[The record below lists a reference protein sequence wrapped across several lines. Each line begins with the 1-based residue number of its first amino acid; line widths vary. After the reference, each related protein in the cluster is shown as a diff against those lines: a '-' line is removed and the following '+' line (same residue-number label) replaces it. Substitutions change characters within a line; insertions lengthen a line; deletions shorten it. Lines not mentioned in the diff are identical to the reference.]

1 MLVAFIWIFSSML
14 YLAMTGVSYQV
25 MASYGR
31 RCGMFEPEPAAGLT
45 CLAWPIILP
54 IVLAVMACRGD
65 LFKLKLPK
73 REDKDLKR
81 RQREI
86 DEAQHRL
93 QVAKLLEQENKIL
106 DRQLNKV
113 DV

>member
-45 CLAWPIILP
+45 CLAWPVILP
-54 IVLAVMACRGD
+54 IVLAVMTCRGD
-65 LFKLKLPK
+65 LGLKFKLPK

-86 DEAQHRL
+86 AEAEHRL
-93 QVAKLLEQENKIL
+93 QVAKILEQENRIL
-106 DRQLNKV
+106 DRQLNH
-113 DV
+113 